1 MSEYYI
7 IAQNRPK
14 KNASP
19 AEKKGLFSAR
29 NNGARY
35 FISF

>member
-7 IAQNRPK
+7 IAQNRAK
-14 KNASP
+14 KNAVP

-29 NNGARY
+29 R
-35 FISF
+35 